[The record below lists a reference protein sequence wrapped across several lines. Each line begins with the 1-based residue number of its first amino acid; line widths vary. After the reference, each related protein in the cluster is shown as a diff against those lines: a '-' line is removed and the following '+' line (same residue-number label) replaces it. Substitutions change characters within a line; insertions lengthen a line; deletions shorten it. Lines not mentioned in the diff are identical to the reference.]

1 MSERKK
7 QIKEVLI
14 KISPFIVY
22 CILVIFIHIKM
33 SIWGDDKSFSIVLQ
47 EYKLF
52 DWISIRYHTWS
63 SRIIIESMM
72 VILLS
77 IGFNIW
83 KLFNIV
89 VFLILPYAIKKI
101 FNSKDDI
108 KINWIIYLTIFLI
121 PASCYGDAGW
131 AATSM
136 NYLWPLT
143 FGLLSCIPIKKNFTN
158 EKMGKVEIVVSSISL
173 MVACNQ
179 EQMAGILAIIYVTTL
194 CYNLIKRKNNKVII
208 LNLIIVLANI
218 IFIITCPGIDKRKIS
233 EIQHWFPNYVT
244 LNLIDKAQLAI
255 TSMMRYIVIKGRIIF
270 MVMTTVI
277 MCAVF
282 ITNKSKV
289 CRNIAIIQ
297 FIGSIPLNIVNRII
311 PNGLYIIKDTINQF
325 GETKLVINPTTYD
338 NLLLYIMI
346 VYYVIILSC
355 IIISLYSIFKNTN
368 KTMIAISILILGLIS
383 RLVMGLSPTV
393 FASAERT
400 AIFLYATF
408 MILIIYILKHLK
420 ENGKK
425 IAPLYYGTIVV
436 SLISY
441 IKNLIA
447 IF

>member
-1 MSERKK
+1 
-7 QIKEVLI
+7 
-14 KISPFIVY
+14 
-22 CILVIFIHIKM
+22 
-33 SIWGDDKSFSIVLQ
+33 
-47 EYKLF
+47 
-52 DWISIRYHTWS
+52 
-63 SRIIIESMM
+63 
-72 VILLS
+72 
-77 IGFNIW
+77 
-83 KLFNIV
+83 
-89 VFLILPYAIKKI
+89 
-101 FNSKDDI
+101 
-108 KINWIIYLTIFLI
+108 
-121 PASCYGDAGW
+121 
-131 AATSM
+131 
-136 NYLWPLT
+136 
-143 FGLLSCIPIKKNFTN
+143 
-158 EKMGKVEIVVSSISL
+158 
-173 MVACNQ
+173 
-179 EQMAGILAIIYVTTL
+179 
-194 CYNLIKRKNNKVII
+194 
-208 LNLIIVLANI
+208 
-218 IFIITCPGIDKRKIS
+218 
-233 EIQHWFPNYVT
+233 
-244 LNLIDKAQLAI
+244 
-255 TSMMRYIVIKGRIIF
+255 

-289 CRNIAIIQ
+289 CRSIAIIQ